1 MQYQY
6 IFRSVLGPFVV
17 VFVGIFF
24 GLLYKGIDRI
34 LHARMQKRVGP
45 PVMQPFF
52 DVKKLLIKE
61 NLVPE
66 NAVDWL
72 FNLMPVLSLVSVISI
87 LLYIPLGS
95 EPILSTKGDLI
106 LILYLLMLPA
116 ICLMVGAFASSSPYA
131 TVGAQREMVMMISY
145 EFPLAVTII
154 AMVWRL
160 SKVYA
165 APHLFTLEFIS
176 THPLWGEVGVFGA
189 IGLAILLIVL
199 LTVIPIELSRV
210 PFDVPEADSEIAGG
224 LLAEYS
230 GKNLAMF
237 YMSDAVKAV
246 VMAGLVVALFFPYSI
261 SGLFGSPPYI
271 TYVID
276 FAFFLLKTFVV
287 LFISVTLVRTAFAR
301 YKIDQVTYVFWV
313 PVTVT
318 AVMGLVLLY
327 FDVIL

>member
-1 MQYQY
+1 MY
-6 IFRSVLGPFVV
+6 ILRSVLGPFVV
-17 VFVGIFF
+17 AFIGIFF
-24 GLLYKGIDRI
+24 GLLYKGVDRI

-45 PVMQPFF
+45 PVTQPFL
-52 DVKKLLIKE
+52 DVRKLLIKE

-72 FNLMPVLSLVSVISI
+72 FNLMPVLSLVSVTSI
-87 LLYIPLGS
+87 LLYIPLGF
-95 EPILSTKGDLI
+95 EPLLSTKGDLI

-154 AMVWRL
+154 SMVWRL
-160 SKVYA
+160 SKVHA
-165 APHLFTLEFIS
+165 ASNLFTLEYIS

-189 IGLAILLIVL
+189 IGLVILLVVL
-199 LTVIPIELSRV
+199 LTVIPVELSRV
-210 PFDVPEADSEIAGG
+210 PFDVPEAESEIAGG

-237 YMSDAVKAV
+237 YMSDAVKAI
-246 VMAGLVVALFFPYSI
+246 VMAGLVVALFFPYTI
-261 SGLFGSPPYI
+261 SQYFGWPLYLEYI
-271 TYVID
+271 ID
-276 FAFFLLKTFVV
+276 FAFFLVKTFIIVFV
-287 LFISVTLVRTAFAR
+287 SVTVVRTAFAR

-313 PVTVT
+313 PVTV
-318 AVMGLVLLY
+318 ASLIGLLLLY
-327 FDVIL
+327 LDVIL

>member
-1 MQYQY
+1 MY
-6 IFRSVLGPFVV
+6 ILRSVLGPFVV
-17 VFVGIFF
+17 AFIGIFF
-24 GLLYKGIDRI
+24 GLLYKGVDRI

-45 PVMQPFF
+45 PVTQPFL
-52 DVKKLLIKE
+52 DVRKLLIKE

-72 FNLMPVLSLVSVISI
+72 FNLMPVLSLVSVTSI
-87 LLYIPLGS
+87 LLYIPLGFD
-95 EPILSTKGDLI
+95 PLLSTKGDLI

-154 AMVWRL
+154 SMVWRL
-160 SKVYA
+160 SKVHA
-165 APHLFTLEFIS
+165 ASNLFTLEYIS

-189 IGLAILLIVL
+189 IGLVILLVVL
-199 LTVIPIELSRV
+199 LTVIPVELSRV
-210 PFDVPEADSEIAGG
+210 PFDIPEAESEIAGG

-237 YMSDAVKAV
+237 YMSDAVKAI
-246 VMAGLVVALFFPYSI
+246 VMAGLVVALFFPYTI
-261 SGLFGSPPYI
+261 SQYFGWPLYLEYI
-271 TYVID
+271 ID
-276 FAFFLLKTFVV
+276 FAFFLVKTFIIVFV
-287 LFISVTLVRTAFAR
+287 SVTVVRTAFAR

-313 PVTVT
+313 PVTV
-318 AVMGLVLLY
+318 ASLIGLLLLY
-327 FDVIL
+327 LDVIL

>member
-1 MQYQY
+1 MY
-6 IFRSVLGPFVV
+6 ILRSLLGPFVV
-17 VFVGIFF
+17 AFVGIFF

-45 PVMQPFF
+45 PVTQPFL
-52 DVKKLLIKE
+52 DVRKLLIKE

-72 FNLMPVLSLVSVISI
+72 FNLMPVLSLVSVTSI
-87 LLYIPLGS
+87 LLYIPLGF
-95 EPILSTKGDLI
+95 EPLLSTKGDLI

-116 ICLMVGAFASSSPYA
+116 ICLMVGAFASSSPFA

-154 AMVWRL
+154 SMVWRL
-160 SKVYA
+160 SKVHA
-165 APHLFTLEFIS
+165 ASNLFTLEYIS

-189 IGLAILLIVL
+189 IGLVILFVVL
-199 LTVIPIELSRV
+199 LTVIPVELSRV
-210 PFDVPEADSEIAGG
+210 PFDVPEAESEIAGG

-237 YMSDAVKAV
+237 YMSDAVKAI
-246 VMAGLVVALFFPYSI
+246 VMAGLVVALFFPYTI
-261 SGLFGSPPYI
+261 SQYLEWPLYLE
-271 TYVID
+271 YVID
-276 FAFFLLKTFVV
+276 FAFFLVKTFILVFV
-287 LFISVTLVRTAFAR
+287 SVTVVRTAFAR

-313 PVTVT
+313 PVTV
-318 AVMGLVLLY
+318 ASLIGLLLLY
-327 FDVIL
+327 LDVIL

>member
-6 IFRSVLGPFVV
+6 ILRSVLGPFVV
-17 VFVGIFF
+17 VCVGIFF

-52 DVKKLLIKE
+52 DVKKLFIKE

-95 EPILSTKGDLI
+95 EPILSTKGDVI

-160 SKVYA
+160 SKVYTA
-165 APHLFTLEFIS
+165 NIFTLEFIS
-176 THPLWGEVGVFGA
+176 THPLWGEVGVFGG
-189 IGLAILLIVL
+189 IGLVILLIVL

-237 YMSDAVKAV
+237 YMSDAVKGI

-261 SGLFGSPPYI
+261 SGLFGSPLYI
-271 TYVID
+271 RYVID
-276 FAFFLLKTFVV
+276 FLFFLLKTFVV

-327 FDVIL
+327 LDVIL

>member
-1 MQYQY
+1 MY
-6 IFRSVLGPFVV
+6 ILRSVLGPFVV
-17 VFVGIFF
+17 AFIGIFF
-24 GLLYKGIDRI
+24 GLLYKGVDRI

-45 PVMQPFF
+45 PVTQPFL
-52 DVKKLLIKE
+52 DVRKLLIKE

-72 FNLMPVLSLVSVISI
+72 FNLMPVLSLVSVTSI
-87 LLYIPLGS
+87 LLYIPLGF
-95 EPILSTKGDLI
+95 EPLLSTKGDLI

-154 AMVWRL
+154 SMVWRL
-160 SKVYA
+160 SKVHA
-165 APHLFTLEFIS
+165 ASNLFTLEYIS

-189 IGLAILLIVL
+189 IGLVILFVVL
-199 LTVIPIELSRV
+199 LTVIPVELSRV
-210 PFDVPEADSEIAGG
+210 PFDVPEAESEIAGG

-237 YMSDAVKAV
+237 YMSDAVKAI
-246 VMAGLVVALFFPYSI
+246 VMAGLVVALFFPYTI
-261 SGLFGSPPYI
+261 SQYVGWPLYLEYI
-271 TYVID
+271 ID
-276 FAFFLLKTFVV
+276 FAFFLVKTFILVFV
-287 LFISVTLVRTAFAR
+287 SVTVVRTAFAR

-313 PVTVT
+313 PVTV
-318 AVMGLVLLY
+318 ASLIGLLLLY
-327 FDVIL
+327 LDVIL

>member
-1 MQYQY
+1 MWF
-6 IFRSVLGPFVV
+6 ILRAVAGPFVV
-17 VFVGIFF
+17 AFVGIFF
-24 GLLYKGIDRI
+24 GLFYKGIDRI

-45 PVMQPFF
+45 PVWQPFF
-52 DVKKLLIKE
+52 DVKKLLIKA

-66 NAVDWL
+66 NAIDWL

-95 EPILSTKGDLI
+95 EPLLSTKGDLI

-116 ICLMVGAFASSSPYA
+116 ICLMLGAFASSSPFA

-160 SKVYA
+160 SKLDA
-165 APHLFTLEFIS
+165 ASNVFTLEYIS
-176 THPLWGEVGVFGA
+176 THPLWGEVGVFGV
-189 IGLAILLIVL
+189 IGLVILLVVL
-199 LTVIPIELSRV
+199 LSVIPIEMSSV
-210 PFDVPEADSEIAGG
+210 PFDVPEAQSEIAGG

-237 YMSDAVKAV
+237 YMSDAVKSI
-246 VMAGLVVALFFPYSI
+246 VMAGLVVALFFPYGI
-261 SGLFGSPPYI
+261 SHYFGSPQYI
-271 TYVID
+271 SYIID
-276 FAFFLLKTFVV
+276 FAFFLLKTLIVIFV
-287 LFISVTLVRTAFAR
+287 SVTLVRTAFAR

-318 AVMGLVLLY
+318 ALMGLLLLYLDVLL
-327 FDVIL
+327 

>member
-1 MQYQY
+1 MY
-6 IFRSVLGPFVV
+6 ILRSVLGPFVV
-17 VFVGIFF
+17 AFIGIFF
-24 GLLYKGIDRI
+24 GLLYKGVDRI

-45 PVMQPFF
+45 PVTQPFL
-52 DVKKLLIKE
+52 DVRKLLIKE

-72 FNLMPVLSLVSVISI
+72 FNLMPVLSLVSVTSI
-87 LLYIPLGS
+87 LLYIPLGF
-95 EPILSTKGDLI
+95 EPLLSTKGDLI

-154 AMVWRL
+154 SMVWRL
-160 SKVYA
+160 SKVHA
-165 APHLFTLEFIS
+165 ASNLFTLEYIS

-189 IGLAILLIVL
+189 IGLVILLVVL
-199 LTVIPIELSRV
+199 LTVIPVELSRV
-210 PFDVPEADSEIAGG
+210 PFDIPEAESEIAGG

-237 YMSDAVKAV
+237 YMSDAVKAI
-246 VMAGLVVALFFPYSI
+246 VMAGLVVALFFPYTI
-261 SGLFGSPPYI
+261 SQYFGWPLYLEYI
-271 TYVID
+271 ID
-276 FAFFLLKTFVV
+276 FAFFLVKTFIIVFV
-287 LFISVTLVRTAFAR
+287 SVTVVRTAFAR

-313 PVTVT
+313 PVTV
-318 AVMGLVLLY
+318 ASLIGLLLLY
-327 FDVIL
+327 LDVIL